1 MIILTKEGN
10 RTNLPPLFAEDEGV
24 WCFNFYGDETF
35 IDTYDSSVWTW
46 EWTDLSL
53 EEVLGVTQ
61 DDGRQLAIATSLSD
75 CKALQGSF
83 YWDNANGV
91 LYVHWFESV
100 GDWSI
105 SRTESSYSQIVGG
118 YANKYSDTTQN
129 VWDGIY
135 FEQILTELS
144 GLSKSVDPTKLGMIA
159 FNQSSYSLC
168 NEDGRFDSLDAT
180 QVTGV
185 PTWFYRV
192 PDDAEVLTNDMRIF
206 TGFKD
211 GYQNDFSKITY
222 NTVESRFFENKP
234 TCPNSITLTDYA
246 NAGEMEGKTI
256 PVAFGDI
263 RRGVLM
269 PTNLDS
275 LTEANPGTAQFLVAD
290 PSLYAVLAISKLYDK
305 DENELTITG
314 TNLTN
319 CTVEYTKPAGVAPND
334 LKDYKW
340 EGQGYDIDG
349 TYNNGLDIIRACFLK
364 LANIPYIASTY
375 NIPEYG
381 QGILDNTQPVGISI
395 ATDRGFIE
403 SVIAPITTSLQGI
416 VDIQGDG
423 RITWRSRDDTRPVLE
438 EILINDLFGE
448 PKIVENTQ
456 ETVSELTINYAPDFT
471 DRKKDLTYNYSD
483 KKSEVIS
490 NYGIN
495 RKTPLSPVQTILF
508 AQSDAEDIAE
518 EIMETSDQPS
528 REITGTTVEYIEDA
542 KLFDII
548 GIDTG
553 RYGSENLEYGEILN
567 ITPDYFNDRQRFTIR
582 TIDDPVFRPLPS
594 SGSIL
599 KDFILKDDI
608 MGPPVNPYNEGEL

>member
-1 MIILTKEGN
+1 MIVLTKEGN
-10 RTNLPPLFAEDEGV
+10 RTDLPLLFAEDEGV

-35 IDTYDSSVWTW
+35 LDTYDSSVWTW
-46 EWTDLSL
+46 EDTDLSL

-83 YWDNANGV
+83 YWDESNGV
-91 LYVHWFESV
+91 LYVHWFGSV

-105 SRTESSYSQIVGG
+105 DRDESSYSQIIAG

-129 VWDGIY
+129 VWDGVY
-135 FEQILTELS
+135 YEPILTEIS
-144 GLSKSVDPTKLGMIA
+144 GLNKSVDPTKFGLIS
-159 FNQSSYSLC
+159 FNESSYSLT
-168 NEDGRFDSLDAT
+168 NEDGQFDNLDST
-180 QVTGV
+180 QVVGV
-185 PTWFYRV
+185 PTWFHFV
-192 PDDAEVLTNDMRIF
+192 PNDSEVITNDMRVF
-206 TGFKD
+206 TGFKN
-211 GYQNDFSKITY
+211 GNTNDFSKLTTNIIET
-222 NTVESRFFENKP
+222 RLFEDKP
-234 TCPNSITLTDYA
+234 TCPNSITLTDYP
-246 NAGEMEGKTI
+246 NAGDMEGKTI

-263 RRGVLM
+263 RRGVLI
-269 PTNLDS
+269 PINLDS

-290 PSLYAVLAISKLYDK
+290 PSLYAVLSISKLYDK

-340 EGQGYDIDG
+340 EGTGYDISG

-381 QGILDNTQPVGISI
+381 QGITDNPEDTGISI

-403 SVIAPITTSLQGI
+403 SVVEPITTNLQGI

-423 RITWRSRDDTRPVLE
+423 RITWRSRDITRPVIAE
-438 EILINDLFGE
+438 VLINDLFGD
-448 PKIVENTQ
+448 PKITENTS
-456 ETVSELTINYAPDFT
+456 ETVSELTLNYAPDFT
-471 DRKKDLTYNYSD
+471 DRKKDLTFTYSD
-483 KKSEVIS
+483 SKSDVIS

-495 RKTPLSPVQTILF
+495 RKTPLSPVQTTLYDV
-508 AQSDAEDIAE
+508 ADVEALAV
-518 EIMETSDQPS
+518 EIMSTSSKPA
-528 REITGTTVEYIEDA
+528 REITFTTVEFIDDV

-548 GIDTG
+548 GVDTG
-553 RYGSENLEYGEILN
+553 RYGSENMEYGEVLEIA
-567 ITPDYFNDRQRFTIR
+567 PDYFNVRQRFKIR
-582 TIDDPVFRPLPS
+582 TIEDPVFMPKPS

-599 KDFILKDDI
+599 KDFILADDI
-608 MGPPVNPYNEGEL
+608 IGAPVNPYNEGEI